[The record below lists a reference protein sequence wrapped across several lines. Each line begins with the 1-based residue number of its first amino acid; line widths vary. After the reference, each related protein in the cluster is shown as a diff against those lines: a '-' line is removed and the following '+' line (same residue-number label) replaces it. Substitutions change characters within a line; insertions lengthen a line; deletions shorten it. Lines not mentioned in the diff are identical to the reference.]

1 MQFLLMPTFIFKNYM
16 ISSSL
21 IPLHKE
27 KQVSDVSELE
37 DLRIIMYQSF
47 IHSFIHSYNNKWCV
61 FGPDEMGAFL
71 ASETFSIHGLRPSE
85 WTLVLN
91 DRVVLLICTTS
102 EGHIVSQITQRS
114 LF

>member
-47 IHSFIHSYNNKWCV
+47 IHSFIHITINGACLDRMKWV
-61 FGPDEMGAFL
+61 HFWLQKHSQFTGSDP
-71 ASETFSIHGLRPSE
+71 
-85 WTLVLN
+85 VN
-91 DRVVLLICTTS
+91 
-102 EGHIVSQITQRS
+102 GHWC
-114 LF
+114 